1 MPSDFIS
8 YTFGKLIED
17 IRKILIAGVQGMVN
31 EIIESK
37 LSDIEDIRNRLREI
51 ERILNEQKRESVQT
65 EKKEEEKEHPT
76 HQKIEEKSQ
85 RCQYEGC
92 NKEAVS
98 RGYCKNHYYQLKRK
112 GLLTNLDKNN
122 TKKLCLVDGCNK
134 YAISKGLCKNHYYQ
148 FRRGTIV
155 FENGKYIKKG

>member
-17 IRKILIAGVQGMVN
+17 IRKILTAGVQGMVN
-31 EIIESK
+31 EMIESK
-37 LSDIEDIRNRLREI
+37 LSEIEEIRNRLREI
-51 ERILNEQKRESVQT
+51 ERILNEQKREAIHID
-65 EKKEEEKEHPT
+65 EKKESEKPT
-76 HQKIEEKSQ
+76 TLQNIEEKSQ
-85 RCQYEGC
+85 KCQYEGC

-112 GLLTNLDKNN
+112 GLLTNLDKNSS
-122 TKKLCLVDGCNK
+122 KKLCLVDGCNRQ
-134 YAISKGLCKNHYYQ
+134 AISKGLCKNHYYQ
-148 FRRGTIV
+148 FKRGTIV